1 MFVRVQ
7 IPLLVQIKNQ
17 RRAAF
22 CVSFYLGLFN
32 RRGGRDPERT
42 EKLVPSFNGIGQLPS
57 KQFIAVRI
65 CSGLPNHQQPMVAQQ
80 AFSPQI
86 LKGKATIPWVK
97 TRAGVP
103 NLRDDQTKLELFT
116 LVAKLVDA
124 SDSKSDSLK
133 ELCRFDSDL
142 RYKKNK

>member
-1 MFVRVQ
+1 M
-7 IPLLVQIKNQ
+7 
-17 RRAAF
+17 
-22 CVSFYLGLFN
+22 CLGEKYTHQN
-32 RRGGRDPERT
+32 RIDNSYRSE
-42 EKLVPSFNGIGQLPS
+42 NGNSQLILKTISSQWLPS
-57 KQFIAVRI
+57 RHSVQ
-65 CSGLPNHQQPMVAQQ
+65 
-80 AFSPQI
+80 SPR
-86 LKGKATIPWVK
+86 GKATIPWVK

>member
-1 MFVRVQ
+1 
-7 IPLLVQIKNQ
+7 
-17 RRAAF
+17 
-22 CVSFYLGLFN
+22 
-32 RRGGRDPERT
+32 
-42 EKLVPSFNGIGQLPS
+42 
-57 KQFIAVRI
+57 
-65 CSGLPNHQQPMVAQQ
+65 MVAQQ

-124 SDSKSDSLK
+124 SDSKSDGGNFVGVQVPFPVLQKKRKKSQVASVAWDFFFEISLV
-133 ELCRFDSDL
+133 LMV
-142 RYKKNK
+142 RY